1 MHIDFENVIPDAFF
15 NWTTDDVETL
25 LRFFLKIAKQ
35 ENADFK
41 VSDVFPQTIWDG
53 FPSTVGR
60 GITREDLTNL
70 VQAVART
77 QDDSFVEALVHAR
90 VKKFFQQTRNSDLT

>member
-41 VSDVFPQTIWDG
+41 VSDVFPQTI
-53 FPSTVGR
+53 
-60 GITREDLTNL
+60 
-70 VQAVART
+70 
-77 QDDSFVEALVHAR
+77 
-90 VKKFFQQTRNSDLT
+90 

>member
-60 GITREDLTNL
+60 DITRDDLTNL
-70 VQAVART
+70 VRAVART

-90 VKKFFQQTRNSDLT
+90 VKKFFPSNQKL